1 MDNTISPEATRPNP
15 ALRKPWLG
23 SGSPGGPPSP
33 PKLSAVSPV
42 HVEDFVGNGHPSS
55 SIKVPPAIS
64 DCSPQAIKVHYCVFC
79 GHQGKFRCKRCKNTS
94 YCSLECQGKDWTVH
108 RHICIP
114 TDQEPAKVK
123 PLEAAISLLEE
134 RSGLLCS
141 ESGDASR
148 QQRILMKDLPVAKVI
163 KGTDI
168 QAKVEEFYD
177 PGRFFLLVHNSEVM
191 KTLHIITTELQ
202 NTYSFQPATPYM
214 PCVGEVC
221 AVQYSCDMNWYRGL
235 VQNLAAEQK
244 MANILY
250 IDFGNEECVPL
261 DRIKQL
267 ATKIKPYC
275 PCVMECR
282 IAEVEP
288 VGGSWSVECCM
299 AVRQLLAGR
308 IITVHLVDTLENGRI
323 HAVDI
328 HLSMGKLSTFLIAH
342 GYATENKNVTPTE
355 QDIHELMTAS
365 FENFK
370 SLSDGKDDNSWAQPP
385 EPLTQVVGETFSVVV
400 THLQSPSDFIVQK
413 VENASKRVIQEL
425 QQQLRDHCFQVKAP
439 ENFRPA
445 PGTVCCAQFSEDKQW
460 YRAKIL
466 AYSSEE
472 RVCVGYLDFGN
483 SEDVYI
489 GHLRPISPLLL
500 AIPMQTIPCGL
511 AGVQPVGDKWSEECI
526 LALQQRVSNRILSMA
541 IQGAH
546 EGRALVAMID
556 KGSDPQENVAELLT
570 SSGFAAPVLVTSSM
584 NQQADLK
591 PLAEVHVV
599 SLCMSVPS
607 VSSEALAW
615 RCVELPVD
623 GQTVSL
629 LASVIENPQEFYC
642 HMSNGKDIQQLLELG
657 AALKKHC
664 AANDSPYM
672 PKVGEPCCAM
682 CPDDR
687 KWYRVMLNDISETAV
702 SVNCVDYGRKMKLPK
717 ENLRPITAS
726 FLTLPFQAVRC
737 SLAGVEPLGSEWN
750 SEAKQWLWSQMD
762 GELMTA
768 RVLSVSERGYE
779 VKLGIRGQDMAAAL
793 ISVQLA
799 KAPGAISGTS
809 CVNSELKHQEKMYE
823 SQPNQEQEDVQVPGQ
838 SGSISKEMPTEG
850 PAAQSDVQLEFP
862 YFPADWKTA
871 ELPLRETFQPCIAA
885 IISPSLFYVLS
896 PIQVNQQRLQAVMGE
911 LANYCGSNNSLPS
924 LSSSSVSSR
933 AFPGAVCCAQF
944 SADNIWYR
952 AVVLEGG
959 ENEVKVIYA
968 DFGNTEMV
976 PFSRILP
983 IPKHLLQLPFQITR
997 CTLTGKEHFPVV
1009 WPVELQH
1016 TFQSLLSKGVLASVE
1031 SFDGFANVLSLCL
1044 VTETGRLQLTSL
1056 ILDALQEQA
1065 KSSQEQAKSSQCSQ
1079 EQAKSSQCSQE
1090 QAKSSQEQAKRSQC
1104 SQEQAKS
1111 SQCSQEQAKS
1121 SQEQAKRSQ
1130 CSQEQAKSSQCSQEQ
1145 AKSSQ
1150 EQAKSSQEQAKSS
1163 QCSQEQAKSSQEQAK
1178 SSQCSQE
1185 QAKSS
1190 QEQAK
1195 SSQEQAKSSQE
1206 QAKAYL
1212 SPFSQIRGQTNGSE
1226 AVVPRSPQPMLSITQ
1241 KGPEEAPTSTCKT
1254 VSSEPEAGRPK
1265 LEKNTTAASG
1275 TDLRRPTCCCV
1286 SLKKQIDHLE
1296 HLAQLQLSLIKQLL
1310 QQN

>member
-42 HVEDFVGNGHPSS
+42 VPSIS
-55 SIKVPPAIS
+55 QVFSQVSIWTCVNPA
-64 DCSPQAIKVHYCVFC
+64 
-79 GHQGKFRCKRCKNTS
+79 GKFRCKRCKNTS

-114 TDQEPAKVK
+114 TDQEPAK
-123 PLEAAISLLEE
+123 
-134 RSGLLCS
+134 
-141 ESGDASR
+141 

-413 VENASKRVIQEL
+413 VENASKIIQEL

-591 PLAEVHVV
+591 PLAEVHGEIF
-599 SLCMSVPS
+599 LQF
-607 VSSEALAW
+607 EALAW

-823 SQPNQEQEDVQVPGQ
+823 SQPNQEQEDVQVP
-838 SGSISKEMPTEG
+838 
-850 PAAQSDVQLEFP
+850 VP

-1090 QAKSSQEQAKRSQC
+1090 QGLKLFLLHR
-1104 SQEQAKS
+1104 
-1111 SQCSQEQAKS
+1111 
-1121 SQEQAKRSQ
+1121 
-1130 CSQEQAKSSQCSQEQ
+1130 
-1145 AKSSQ
+1145 
-1150 EQAKSSQEQAKSS
+1150 
-1163 QCSQEQAKSSQEQAK
+1163 
-1178 SSQCSQE
+1178 
-1185 QAKSS
+1185 
-1190 QEQAK
+1190 
-1195 SSQEQAKSSQE
+1195 
-1206 QAKAYL
+1206 
-1212 SPFSQIRGQTNGSE
+1212 
-1226 AVVPRSPQPMLSITQ
+1226 SITW
-1241 KGPEEAPTSTCKT
+1241 S
-1254 VSSEPEAGRPK
+1254 
-1265 LEKNTTAASG
+1265 
-1275 TDLRRPTCCCV
+1275 TCCCNRIKTTL
-1286 SLKKQIDHLE
+1286 STILLC
-1296 HLAQLQLSLIKQLL
+1296 LFSLIL
-1310 QQN
+1310 NVASRSSHSSVDF

>member
-355 QDIHELMTAS
+355 QEIHELMTAS

-413 VENASKRVIQEL
+413 VENARVIQEL

-591 PLAEVHVV
+591 PLAKVHVV
-599 SLCMSVPS
+599 SLCISVPS

-850 PAAQSDVQLEFP
+850 PAAQSDVQLDFP

-871 ELPLRETFQPCIAA
+871 ELPLGETFQPCIAA

-1065 KSSQEQAKSSQCSQ
+1065 KSSQEQAKSSQ
-1079 EQAKSSQCSQE
+1079 EQAKSSQC
-1090 QAKSSQEQAKRSQC
+1090 
-1104 SQEQAKS
+1104 
-1111 SQCSQEQAKS
+1111 
-1121 SQEQAKRSQ
+1121 
-1130 CSQEQAKSSQCSQEQ
+1130 
-1145 AKSSQ
+1145 SQ

-1178 SSQCSQE
+1178 SSQC
-1185 QAKSS
+1185 S

-1241 KGPEEAPTSTCKT
+1241 KGPEEPPTSSCKT
-1254 VSSEPEAGRPK
+1254 VSSEPGAGRPK

>member
-355 QDIHELMTAS
+355 QEIHELMTAS

-413 VENASKRVIQEL
+413 VENARVIQEL

-591 PLAEVHVV
+591 PLAKVH
-599 SLCMSVPS
+599 VPS

-850 PAAQSDVQLEFP
+850 PAAQSDVQLDFP

-871 ELPLRETFQPCIAA
+871 ELPLGETFQPCIAA

-1065 KSSQEQAKSSQCSQ
+1065 KSSQEQAKSSQ
-1079 EQAKSSQCSQE
+1079 EQAKSSQC
-1090 QAKSSQEQAKRSQC
+1090 
-1104 SQEQAKS
+1104 
-1111 SQCSQEQAKS
+1111 
-1121 SQEQAKRSQ
+1121 
-1130 CSQEQAKSSQCSQEQ
+1130 
-1145 AKSSQ
+1145 SQ

-1178 SSQCSQE
+1178 SSQC
-1185 QAKSS
+1185 S

-1241 KGPEEAPTSTCKT
+1241 KGPEEPPTSSCKT
-1254 VSSEPEAGRPK
+1254 VSSEPGAGRPK

>member
-42 HVEDFVGNGHPSS
+42 HVEDFVGNG
-55 SIKVPPAIS
+55 
-64 DCSPQAIKVHYCVFC
+64 
-79 GHQGKFRCKRCKNTS
+79 KFRCKRCKNTS

-114 TDQEPAKVK
+114 TDQEPAK
-123 PLEAAISLLEE
+123 
-134 RSGLLCS
+134 
-141 ESGDASR
+141 

-221 AVQYSCDMNWYRGL
+221 AVQYSCDM
-235 VQNLAAEQK
+235 
-244 MANILY
+244 
-250 IDFGNEECVPL
+250 
-261 DRIKQL
+261 
-267 ATKIKPYC
+267 
-275 PCVMECR
+275 VMECR

-355 QDIHELMTAS
+355 QEIHELMTAS

-413 VENASKRVIQEL
+413 VENARVIQEL

-591 PLAEVHVV
+591 PLAKVH
-599 SLCMSVPS
+599 VPS

-850 PAAQSDVQLEFP
+850 PAAQSDVQLDFP

-871 ELPLRETFQPCIAA
+871 ELPLGETFQPCIAA

-1065 KSSQEQAKSSQCSQ
+1065 KSSQEQAKSSQ
-1079 EQAKSSQCSQE
+1079 EQAKSSQC
-1090 QAKSSQEQAKRSQC
+1090 
-1104 SQEQAKS
+1104 
-1111 SQCSQEQAKS
+1111 
-1121 SQEQAKRSQ
+1121 
-1130 CSQEQAKSSQCSQEQ
+1130 
-1145 AKSSQ
+1145 SQ

-1195 SSQEQAKSSQE
+1195 SSQEQAKSSQCSQE
-1206 QAKAYL
+1206 QAK
-1212 SPFSQIRGQTNGSE
+1212 SSQEQAKGSQCSQE
-1226 AVVPRSPQPMLSITQ
+1226 QAKSSQEQAKGSQCSQEQAKSSQEQAKSSQCSQEQAKSSQEQAKGSQCSQEQAKSSQCSQEQAKSSQCSQEQAKSSQEQAKSSQCSQEQAKSSQCSQEQAKSSQCSQEQAKSSQEQAKSSQEQAKSSQEQAKSSQEQAKSSQEQAKSSQEQAKSSQCSQEQVKSSQEQAKSSQSRPR
-1241 KGPEEAPTSTCKT
+1241 
-1254 VSSEPEAGRPK
+1254 
-1265 LEKNTTAASG
+1265 AASVARSSQEQPG
-1275 TDLRRPTCCCV
+1275 SQEQAKSSQCSQEQPRAASVARSSQEQPGAGQ
-1286 SLKKQIDHLE
+1286 SLSFPI
-1296 HLAQLQLSLIKQLL
+1296 
-1310 QQN
+1310 

>member
-355 QDIHELMTAS
+355 QEIHELMTAS

-591 PLAEVHVV
+591 PLAKVH
-599 SLCMSVPS
+599 VPS

-850 PAAQSDVQLEFP
+850 PAAQSDVQLDFP

-871 ELPLRETFQPCIAA
+871 ELPLGETFQPCIAA

-1065 KSSQEQAKSSQCSQ
+1065 KSSQEQAKSSQ
-1079 EQAKSSQCSQE
+1079 EQAKSSQC
-1090 QAKSSQEQAKRSQC
+1090 
-1104 SQEQAKS
+1104 
-1111 SQCSQEQAKS
+1111 
-1121 SQEQAKRSQ
+1121 
-1130 CSQEQAKSSQCSQEQ
+1130 
-1145 AKSSQ
+1145 SQ

-1178 SSQCSQE
+1178 SSQC
-1185 QAKSS
+1185 S

-1241 KGPEEAPTSTCKT
+1241 KGPEEPPTSSCKT
-1254 VSSEPEAGRPK
+1254 VSSEPGAGRPK